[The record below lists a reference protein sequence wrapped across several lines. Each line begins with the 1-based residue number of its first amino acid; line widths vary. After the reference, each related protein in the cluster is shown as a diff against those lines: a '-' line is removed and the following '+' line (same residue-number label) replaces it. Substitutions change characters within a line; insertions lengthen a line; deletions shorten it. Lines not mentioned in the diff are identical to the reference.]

1 MQGPTLSVL
10 GDSVSVMGMQV
21 VSGNVQICAKCQVWV
36 RWEIRMLEWGLW
48 DIILRKCFGRWWLE
62 KDILIPLHIPKD
74 GVLQPV
80 VMPVW
85 LECLRGI
92 KELIYLYP

>member
-1 MQGPTLSVL
+1 
-10 GDSVSVMGMQV
+10 MGLM
-21 VSGNVQICAKCQVWV
+21 GYYLA
-36 RWEIRMLEWGLW
+36 
-48 DIILRKCFGRWWLE
+48 KCFGRWWLE

-74 GVLQPV
+74 GVLQLV

-92 KELIYLYP
+92 KELIDLYP

>member
-1 MQGPTLSVL
+1 
-10 GDSVSVMGMQV
+10 MGLM
-21 VSGNVQICAKCQVWV
+21 GYY
-36 RWEIRMLEWGLW
+36 
-48 DIILRKCFGRWWLE
+48 LRKCFGRGWLE

-74 GVLQPV
+74 GVLLPV

>member
-1 MQGPTLSVL
+1 M
-10 GDSVSVMGMQV
+10 
-21 VSGNVQICAKCQVWV
+21 WV
-36 RWEIRMLEWGLW
+36 RREIRMLEWSLW

-74 GVLQPV
+74 GVLLPV

>member
-1 MQGPTLSVL
+1 M
-10 GDSVSVMGMQV
+10 
-21 VSGNVQICAKCQVWV
+21 WV
-36 RWEIRMLEWGLW
+36 RQEIRLLEWGLW